1 LSKDC
6 AVYAGC
12 EALIEGIPLDG
23 IEEDEK

>member
-1 LSKDC
+1 LGKDC

-23 IEEDEK
+23 IDEDEE